1 MCRPDWHDNWPTSE
15 IISAINIIWWRIIH
29 SVVKIIISTI
39 NFIFHKHNSF
49 AKCSTKCKTNFF
61 FVFLWVKIFRN
72 SVFTVFMSGRTE
84 MEIFVNEIIEFD
96 DESYC
101 LLHLETHQQ
110 TLIMKWWKRH
120 RTAAENVFLCY
131 DRSRFSD
138 SFTVYSVT
146 KQPTNFFYFL
156 FTPAGSCPVCVTGH
170 GMCVIRCVV
179 WMEIISETVLKKL
192 VATVILFCF
201 LVF

>member
-1 MCRPDWHDNWPTSE
+1 MQNAAQSAKQTFSLCFFEWRYSE
-15 IISAINIIWWRIIH
+15 TLFSLFLCLDGQKWRY
-29 SVVKIIISTI
+29 
-39 NFIFHKHNSF
+39 
-49 AKCSTKCKTNFF
+49 
-61 FVFLWVKIFRN
+61 L
-72 SVFTVFMSGRTE
+72 E
-84 MEIFVNEIIEFD
+84 MMTQTIEFD

-110 TLIMKWWKRH
+110 TLIMKWWKRQ

-170 GMCVIRCVV
+170 GMCVIRCAV
-179 WMEIISETVLKKL
+179 WMEIISETLLVGTVL
-192 VATVILFCF
+192 LFLF